1 MSVYIPGID
10 MPKSCNE
17 CRFFVDAWCYALE
30 VDDWRNAYN
39 KPQEGKR
46 LDGCPLIPVPD
57 HGRLGDLDDV
67 INDVRHYLCEGCS
80 DYFGPDAKTESC
92 DYCRGTML
100 IKAIERKSSIIPAEG
115 EDYEVPAE
123 EGET

>member
-1 MSVYIPGID
+1 MSVYIKGFE

-57 HGRLGDLDDV
+57 HGRLIDADALFKKARYRMGIKPGGIDEVEAFIRAADL
-67 INDVRHYLCEGCS
+67 L
-80 DYFGPDAKTESC
+80 DAPT
-92 DYCRGTML
+92 
-100 IKAIERKSSIIPAEG
+100 IIPAE
-115 EDYEVPAE
+115 
-123 EGET
+123 EGQ